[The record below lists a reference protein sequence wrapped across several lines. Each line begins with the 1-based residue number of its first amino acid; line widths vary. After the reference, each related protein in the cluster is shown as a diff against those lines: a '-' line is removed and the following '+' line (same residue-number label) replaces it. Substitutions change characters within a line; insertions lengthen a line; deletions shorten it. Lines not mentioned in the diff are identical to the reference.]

1 MANYR
6 DRRVAQEILKEVN
19 QILRRK
25 VRDPRVQDV
34 TITDVHV
41 TGDLQQATVYY
52 SILSDL
58 ASDKQKAQRG
68 LEKATGLIRRELGHE
83 LSLYK
88 TPELIFELDE
98 SVVYGNKI
106 DEMIRNLIDRFRR
119 VEMPFNTWLVCV
131 ILVTC
136 Y

>member
-19 QILRRK
+19 QILRKK

-41 TGDLQQATVYY
+41 TGDLQQATIYY

-58 ASDKQKAQRG
+58 ASEKEKAQIG
-68 LEKATGLIRRELGHE
+68 LEKATGLVRRELGQE
-83 LSLYK
+83 LTLYK
-88 TPELIFELDE
+88 TPELTFELDQ
-98 SVVYGNKI
+98 SVQYGNKI
-106 DEMIRNLIDRFRR
+106 DEMIRNLNK
-119 VEMPFNTWLVCV
+119 E
-131 ILVTC
+131 
-136 Y
+136 

>member
-41 TGDLQQATVYY
+41 TGDLQQATIYY

-58 ASDKQKAQRG
+58 ASDKQKAQSG

-98 SVVYGNKI
+98 SVIYGNKI
-106 DEMIRNLIDRFRR
+106 DEMIRNLNKD
-119 VEMPFNTWLVCV
+119 
-131 ILVTC
+131 
-136 Y
+136 